1 MFGIIGSEAV
11 MDLRQM
17 SYFVALFEEGSVTRA
32 AQRVHVVQPA
42 LSMQIAKLE
51 RELDQKLF
59 ERTPKAM
66 EPTAAARTLY
76 RLVQPILRDLAQ
88 AREQMARLSSTVSG
102 RVRMGILSSLASSVI
117 PNVLA
122 RFTTAYP
129 EVEVSM
135 ADGYSATF
143 IDWVNG
149 GKLDLAIINKP
160 TRKLGLLTHHLM
172 DEEMVVVGGR
182 ETSLP
187 VPIPVA
193 MQDLLRLKLVLPSK
207 RHGLRIELDRHLEAE
222 GLALAPELELD
233 SPPGLADFVA
243 RSDWF
248 TVLPSLAVSRRL
260 QDGSLKAYRIVTPRI
275 TRQLVAIHLPRQP
288 MSAAATRLLDVIAE
302 ELAET
307 SRLLQTLITGR
318 D

>member
-1 MFGIIGSEAV
+1 
-11 MDLRQM
+11 M

-222 GLALAPELELD
+222 GLALAPKLELD

-248 TVLPSLAVSRRL
+248 TVLPSSRGQPSFAGRLAQGLSHR
-260 QDGSLKAYRIVTPRI
+260 DAAY
-275 TRQLVAIHLPRQP
+275 H
-288 MSAAATRLLDVIAE
+288 AAACCDPSPAPTHE
-302 ELAET
+302 C
-307 SRLLQTLITGR
+307 SRDPAAGR
-318 D
+318 DRRGTRRNVATSTDAHHWA